1 MSIQQVSTGDLDL
14 DNQSF
19 ANSTRSNISQFSKSG
34 KDDKNS
40 SWFKS
45 LKRNLS
51 SKRRGK
57 FAKSGGNIATEESVR
72 TPGRLIKSEWDICG
86 GGNDEGYNESL
97 EIEFNNLHVDSLGV
111 VSGLDL
117 AHRQYDNLPTKG
129 N

>member
-1 MSIQQVSTGDLDL
+1 MSSEIGA

-19 ANSTRSNISQFSKSG
+19 ANSTRSNISQYSKSE

-51 SKRRGK
+51 SKKNWGK
-57 FAKSGGNIATEESVR
+57 LAKSGGNISAESNAGGEAGGSR
-72 TPGRLIKSEWDICG
+72 RIKSEWDICDD
-86 GGNDEGYNESL
+86 DEGEQRPGVTDYDN
-97 EIEFNNLHVDSLGV
+97 LGV

-117 AHRQYDNLPTKG
+117 AHRKHRARQPIRGIYIRQTRTT
-129 N
+129 